1 MKIGSRRRFLKGAAY
16 SALLLAGVRLASA
29 HAKLVRSEPKD
40 AAQLTAS
47 PKRIELWFNELLD
60 DEFNTVEVYRA
71 KEVTQKDRK
80 NLVQSKPK
88 VDVKDRTYIVLD
100 LPVLE
105 PDSYTVEY
113 RVLSRDGHTAPGR
126 FNFTVLP
133 KS

>member
-1 MKIGSRRRFLKGAAY
+1 MKMGSRRKFLKGAGY
-16 SALLLAGVRLASA
+16 LALLTTGVRVASA

-40 AAQLTAS
+40 AARLS
-47 PKRIELWFNELLD
+47 VPPRIIELWFNELLD
-60 DEFNTVEVYRA
+60 DEFNTLEVYRA

-80 NLVQSKPK
+80 NLAKAKPK
-88 VDVKDRTYIVLD
+88 VDTRDRTHLSLD
-100 LPVLE
+100 LAVLE
-105 PDSYTVEY
+105 PDSYAVEY